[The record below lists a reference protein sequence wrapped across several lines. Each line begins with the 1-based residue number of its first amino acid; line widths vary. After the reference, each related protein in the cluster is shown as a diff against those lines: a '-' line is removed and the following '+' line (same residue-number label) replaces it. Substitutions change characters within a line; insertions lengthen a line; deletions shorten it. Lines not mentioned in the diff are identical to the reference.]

1 MIPLLILA
9 VVLFLFIRS
18 KPLRLFL
25 GQRKFVI
32 SGHTI
37 VWRPFVSMVRGR
49 GRHGLSCG
57 RLLRFLGIPSDVG
70 QRPETDFNATHQQS
84 NLGLGC
90 SAKWVAAWSDVHVQY
105 SWLSKYRFEFGFGK
119 AGPFLQRLAG
129 FANDISTTISG
140 GSTAN
145 HFCRGRRS
153 AGQRVRLCFSN
164 FNGISCQSL
173 PVC

>member
-18 KPLRLFL
+18 TPTCLLP
-25 GQRKFVI
+25 GQRRFVI

-49 GRHGLSCG
+49 GQQSLSCG
-57 RLLRFLGIPSDVG
+57 RLLRSLGIPSDVG
-70 QRPETDFNATHQQS
+70 QRPETHVSTSHPLT

-90 SAKWVAAWSDVHVQY
+90 TARWIAAWSNALARY
-105 SWLSKYRFEFGFGK
+105 SWLSKYRSEFGLGK
-119 AGPFLQRLAG
+119 AGPFLQLLAG
-129 FANDISTTISG
+129 FANDISTTFSG

-145 HFCRGRRS
+145 HLCRGRRS
-153 AGQRVRLCFSN
+153 AGQRVRVCFSN
-164 FNGISCQSL
+164 INGFSCQSV
-173 PVC
+173 PIC